1 MILGVF
7 ILLIASI
14 FWFWVLGL
22 MLGLF
27 IGPVQ
32 SAIVQDENAIDSF
45 RMGNAEIRQDIIN
58 ALIADG
64 IEHWENDD
72 GSIGFYVKDTER
84 VDAIGY
90 FAIGAYA
97 ARQ

>member
-1 MILGVF
+1 MIRPKHRAALF
-7 ILLIASI
+7 LITAFFLASCSDETN
-14 FWFWVLGL
+14 VGETK
-22 MLGLF
+22 
-27 IGPVQ
+27 

-84 VDAIGY
+84 DDAIGY

>member
-1 MILGVF
+1 MIKPKHKAFLF
-7 ILLIASI
+7 LIAAFSLTNCSEESN
-14 FWFWVLGL
+14 VNETE
-22 MLGLF
+22 
-27 IGPVQ
+27 
-32 SAIVQDENAIDSF
+32 SAIAQDENAIDSF

-58 ALIADG
+58 ALITDG

-72 GSIGFYVKDTER
+72 GSIGFYVKDAEKI
-84 VDAIGY
+84 DAIGY